1 MRLIVASLIR
11 GAAPQNPRSPVR
23 RHEGIF
29 TQLKRKGSVNFSE
42 ATKFTVRAVT
52 SNKKNLFRPQWT
64 LGREGSGHRPRP
76 PNDAKFPCL
85 RCGLGWGRC
94 PAHSHASPTRERG
107 NPRPSAVRRAAFPC
121 WRCGLGWGRV
131 WMGRSTTPLRTKRS
145 GRDQRGEVLASSRF
159 TPKRRKK
166 PIKINGVQK
175 CRLGDLNPDGA
186 TVRCVVDEHA
196 FACLVCCRY
205 HIS

>member
-1 MRLIVASLIR
+1 MRSDPPKDGVGEVSMRLIVASLIR

-52 SNKKNLFRPQWT
+52 SNKKNRFRPHWT

-121 WRCGLGWGRV
+121 WRCGLGWERATGSGRQGAGDRQRV
-131 WMGRSTTPLRTKRS
+131 WMGRRPRPNKSP
-145 GRDQRGEVLASSRF
+145 
-159 TPKRRKK
+159 RRK
-166 PIKINGVQK
+166 P
-175 CRLGDLNPDGA
+175 GDREPQGA
-186 TVRCVVDEHA
+186 DPVAYAQGFYGMVIRT
-196 FACLVCCRY
+196 
-205 HIS
+205 S